1 MYTTIKTLNYRRY
14 YILRFLDLFFISIGL
29 AMDAFAVSLT
39 SGFIIKDLKLKNA
52 LKIGLFFGFFQ
63 FIMPILGWLA
73 GINFSKYI
81 EAFDHWIAFFLLG
94 SIGVKMI
101 YEALR
106 KKKKNDS
113 DDNYKIYKDPLNNKL
128 LLVLAIATSI
138 DALAVGVSLAAFG
151 QDVLAILSAGLIIGI
166 ITFVISFA
174 GVFLGKKFGS
184 LFQKQAE
191 IAGGVILI
199 LIGVKIFVEHLT
211 V

>member
-1 MYTTIKTLNYRRY
+1 M
-14 YILRFLDLFFISIGL
+14 RFLDLFFISIGL

-39 SGFIIKDLKLKNA
+39 NGFIIKDLKLKNA

-63 FIMPILGWLA
+63 CIMPVLGWLA

-81 EAFDHWIAFFLLG
+81 EAFDHWIAFILLG
-94 SIGVKMI
+94 FIGVKMI
-101 YEALR
+101 YEALH
-106 KKKKNDS
+106 KNKNDS
-113 DDNYKIYKDPLNNKL
+113 YNNNKIYKDPLNNKL
-128 LLVLAIATSI
+128 LLVLALATSI

-151 QDVLAILSAGLIIGI
+151 EDALDILKAGLIIGV

-199 LIGVKIFVEHLT
+199 LIGVKIFVEHLI

>member
-1 MYTTIKTLNYRRY
+1 
-14 YILRFLDLFFISIGL
+14 LRFLDLFFISIGL

-63 FIMPILGWLA
+63 CIMSILGWLA
-73 GINFSKYI
+73 GTNFSKYI

-106 KKKKNDS
+106 KKKNDS

-128 LLVLAIATSI
+128 LLILAIATSI
-138 DALAVGVSLAAFG
+138 DALAVGISLSAFG

>member
-1 MYTTIKTLNYRRY
+1 M
-14 YILRFLDLFFISIGL
+14 S
-29 AMDAFAVSLT
+29 
-39 SGFIIKDLKLKNA
+39 
-52 LKIGLFFGFFQ
+52 
-63 FIMPILGWLA
+63 ILGWLA
-73 GINFSKYI
+73 GTNFSKYI
-81 EAFDHWIAFFLLG
+81 EAFDHWIALLLLG
-94 SIGVKMI
+94 FIGVKMI

-106 KKKKNDS
+106 KNKNDS

-151 QDVLAILSAGLIIGI
+151 QDVLAILSAGLIIGV
-166 ITFVISFA
+166 ITFIMSFA

>member
-1 MYTTIKTLNYRRY
+1 
-14 YILRFLDLFFISIGL
+14 
-29 AMDAFAVSLT
+29 MDAFAVSLT

-63 FIMPILGWLA
+63 CIMSILGWLA
-73 GINFSKYI
+73 GTNFSKYI
-81 EAFDHWIAFFLLG
+81 EAFGHWIALLLLG
-94 SIGVKMI
+94 FIGVKMI

-151 QDVLAILSAGLIIGI
+151 QDVLAILSTGLIIGI
-166 ITFVISFA
+166 ITFVMSFA

>member
-1 MYTTIKTLNYRRY
+1 
-14 YILRFLDLFFISIGL
+14 
-29 AMDAFAVSLT
+29 MDAFAVSLT

-63 FIMPILGWLA
+63 CIMSILGWLA
-73 GINFSKYI
+73 GTNFSKYI

-106 KKKKNDS
+106 KKKKKNDS

-128 LLVLAIATSI
+128 LLILAIATSI
-138 DALAVGVSLAAFG
+138 DALAVGISLSAFG